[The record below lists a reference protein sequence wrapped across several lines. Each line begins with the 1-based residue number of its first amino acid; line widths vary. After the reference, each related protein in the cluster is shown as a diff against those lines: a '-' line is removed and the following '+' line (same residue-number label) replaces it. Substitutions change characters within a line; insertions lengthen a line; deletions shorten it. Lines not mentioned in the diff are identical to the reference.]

1 MTCPPSTPPSSLT
14 AHQLFFEL
22 QALDP
27 LYLHAH
33 NGSAL
38 RGMLYR
44 AVAELTTGS
53 QRCFDPHVHLAFDP
67 VIQRLLAMLDKDNPR
82 GRDVPRPYVIEPPPH
97 LPSQDEHTVAPGEA
111 IAFGITLFGDAIQAF
126 PVLVMAMKHAEAR
139 GLGRPFLPGARGEG
153 RGRFRVVRAF
163 AWNPLTRTSQEF
175 LTPGDR
181 TVMTPQVCIRDDD
194 VMHQAARDA
203 EARAD
208 RLRLH
213 FHTPMTLKAQGEVLR
228 SPQFNVLIH
237 RLIERLTQLSTIYAG
252 APLRCLPTDFAAR
265 SALLRQ
271 ADAITC
277 IADRTHWIE
286 VRGHSDRT
294 HASTN
299 LSGFVGTADFVA
311 PSPEAF
317 APFYAILRWGELVH
331 AGRNAVKGNGLF
343 RIQVL

>member
-53 QRCFDPHVHLAFDP
+53 HRPFDLPRTLDP
-67 VIQRLLAMLDKDNPR
+67 VIQRLLATLDEDNPR
-82 GRDVPRPYVIEPPPH
+82 GKDVPRPYVIEPPPH
-97 LPSQDEHTVAPGEA
+97 LPAQDGHAVAPGEV
-111 IAFGITLFGDAIQAF
+111 ITFGITLFGDAIQAF

-139 GLGRPFLPGARGEG
+139 GLGRPFLPGTRGEG

-181 TVMTPQVCIRDDD
+181 TVMTPQVCIHDDD

-208 RLRLH
+208 RLRVH
-213 FHTPMTLKAQGEVLR
+213 FRTPMTLRARGEMLR

-252 APLRCLPTDFAAR
+252 APLPCLPTDFAAR

-277 IADRTHWIE
+277 IADRTRWIE
-286 VRGHSDRT
+286 VRGYSDRT
-294 HASTN
+294 RTSTN
-299 LSGFVGTADFVA
+299 LSGFVGTADFIA

-317 APFYAILRWGELVH
+317 ALFYAILRWGELAH
-331 AGRNAVKGNGLF
+331 AGCNVVKGNGLF
-343 RIQVL
+343 RIQIL